1 MSEKRESDRNQEM
14 KENTKNENKQIRAD
28 KDKIQSERIRYKNAD
43 KIYE

>member
-14 KENTKNENKQIRAD
+14 KKNINKGNKQIRAD
-28 KDKIQSERIRYKNAD
+28 KDRIQSERIRYKNAD